1 MQFSVNDVYMLFTYC
16 ESSVKFGAHKLCQ
29 KLHIVW
35 PILGVYSGKVA
46 LYQKY

>member
-1 MQFSVNDVYMLFTYC
+1 MQFSLYDVYMLFTYC
-16 ESSVKFGAHKLCQ
+16 ESSVKFVAHKLCE

-35 PILGVYSGKVA
+35 PILSVYSAKVA